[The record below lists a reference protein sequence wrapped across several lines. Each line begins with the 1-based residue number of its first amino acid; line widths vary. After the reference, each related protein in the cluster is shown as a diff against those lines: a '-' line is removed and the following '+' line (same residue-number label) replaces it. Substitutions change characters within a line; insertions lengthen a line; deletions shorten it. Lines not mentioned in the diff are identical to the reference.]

1 MEREVEE
8 WMQPKHLK
16 IKVQKDGKWVEA
28 EE

>member
-16 IKVQKDGKWVEA
+16 IEVQKDGKWA
-28 EE
+28 EVKG